1 MTKYPCC
8 DAITQQDADQSVMSR
23 LMFQRNDSLPL
34 ELQQVSSW
42 DVPNLRCL
50 PVVVNGELPDG
61 ERPPRGI
68 PVYMDASYFS
78 FMVCLDNISSIY

>member
-1 MTKYPCC
+1 MC
-8 DAITQQDADQSVMSR
+8 R

-61 ERPPRGI
+61 ERPMAGL
-68 PVYMDASYFS
+68 PVFMDASHFS
-78 FMVCLDNISSIY
+78 FQVRMLERMLEPSASLEVP